1 MILSIAY
8 HADKVAGN
16 SELFIQINSTKL
28 RNILRLLCR
37 RITGNK
43 KKSLPQ
49 AACGPSCPGML
60 GELASSRCQAPCDG
74 RPGLMDLW
82 G

>member
-43 KKSLPQ
+43 KKVYLKQLAVP
-49 AACGPSCPGML
+49 AARGR
-60 GELASSRCQAPCDG
+60 LASSLHHVVKLLATAG
-74 RPGLMDLW
+74 RV
-82 G
+82 